1 MRNHLYHLLHEAE
14 RRVQELGSS
23 LRLNIESDGSSLSSS
38 SSNIPSITVGDS
50 SQNKTYSIW
59 ERRAKG
65 LKRMLMGF
73 EQISKIRFS
82 VKFKIAREQV
92 VNEFDF
98 RTAGSASQRY
108 HRGDQRIVHYG
119 ILSRKRK

>member
-50 SQNKTYSIW
+50 GGGGGSGSQNKTYSIW

-73 EQISKIRFS
+73 EQISKFS
-82 VKFKIAREQV
+82 PSGAQKSTF
-92 VNEFDF
+92 
-98 RTAGSASQRY
+98 GY
-108 HRGDQRIVHYG
+108 
-119 ILSRKRK
+119 

>member
-73 EQISKIRFS
+73 EQISKQNIR
-82 VKFKIAREQV
+82 VIV
-92 VNEFDF
+92 VV
-98 RTAGSASQRY
+98 
-108 HRGDQRIVHYG
+108 RGRDE
-119 ILSRKRK
+119 